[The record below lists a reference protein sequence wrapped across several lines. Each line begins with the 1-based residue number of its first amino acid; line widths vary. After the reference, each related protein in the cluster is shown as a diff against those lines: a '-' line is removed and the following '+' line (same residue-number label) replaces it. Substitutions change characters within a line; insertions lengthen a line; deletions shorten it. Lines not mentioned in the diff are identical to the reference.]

1 MNRTKDSRNKEGRK
15 GESRNKEGRKENEGK
30 EESRK
35 KEGRKGE
42 SRNKEG
48 RKKMKE
54 GRRGEIRKG
63 GKKMK
68 GRDTRSKAAYLL
80 LVSNSINFT
89 PLLLHTMTIEDLI

>member
-1 MNRTKDSRNKEGRK
+1 MKRRRVER
-15 GESRNKEGRKENEGK
+15 
-30 EESRK
+30 
-35 KEGRKGE
+35 RKGE

-48 RKKMKE
+48 RKKIKE

-68 GRDTRSKAAYLL
+68 GRNTRSKAAYLL
-80 LVSNSINFT
+80 LVSNSINLT